1 VRLGFSCLGP
11 RIALHQDSARKP
23 KTIRRRGHAL
33 ITLAP
38 LHLPKHA
45 FQALIAMDG
54 RTNDI
59 SIRGLDRFQRGD
71 VSQIGSRLKL
81 SRQADHEQV

>member
-1 VRLGFSCLGP
+1 LYPDGRLGFPDSVADCPALG
-11 RIALHQDSARKP
+11 LGSQTE
-23 KTIRRRGHAL
+23 TIRRRGHAL

-38 LHLPKHA
+38 LHLPKQG

-59 SIRGLDRFQRGD
+59 SIRGLIDSNEAMF
-71 VSQIGSRLKL
+71 
-81 SRQADHEQV
+81 RQSGAD

>member
-1 VRLGFSCLGP
+1 LPCTKLFG
-11 RIALHQDSARKP
+11 SARKP

-33 ITLAP
+33 ISLAP

-59 SIRGLDRFQRGD
+59 SIRGLDRFQ
-71 VSQIGSRLKL
+71 
-81 SRQADHEQV
+81 